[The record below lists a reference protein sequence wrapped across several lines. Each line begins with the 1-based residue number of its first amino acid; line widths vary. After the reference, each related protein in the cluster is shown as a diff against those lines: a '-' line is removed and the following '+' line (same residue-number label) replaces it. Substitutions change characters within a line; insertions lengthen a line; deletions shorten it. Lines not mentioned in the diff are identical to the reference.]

1 MPAKQNNTDSQL
13 AITAYGLKAVT
24 GDQDFAL
31 YGAVATSLSAAAEDS
46 NQEVPSPVGDGFDPA
61 LTAPMP
67 IFEDLDPDTRILLG
81 LAEVI
86 IKASQHL
93 IEKHLEDRKHLV
105 LIVLPAEAYTRNQFI
120 DTKEWQEII
129 KNELTEFSDLHF
141 YFLKA
146 DANVVKH
153 VQGACAK
160 LNENEVESIIFAG
173 SDSLLDQL
181 TINELVE
188 NNKLCSNTI
197 SNGVI
202 PGEAAA
208 SVVIQKITNK
218 SEQPRAILKALSNS
232 PEPNSG
238 KAHINK
244 MTGLTKVIQTVSQMA
259 GKIPDDIDCVI
270 RNNTTEQQSAYEWYQ
285 TTQSIWPNK
294 LAEQD
299 RVAYQLGEITE
310 PPKLKARKMPEEL
323 LTSATLGDVGAASIP
338 LSLVVACA
346 RFNFD
351 HPVVNNCLICE
362 ANEFPFRGAILLEN
376 PVANSPVKA

>member
-1 MPAKQNNTDSQL
+1 MPAPQKNTDSQL

-31 YGAVATSLSAAAEDS
+31 FGAIATSLSAAAEDS
-46 NQEVPSPVGDGFDPA
+46 GQEVPSPTGEGFDPA

-67 IFEDLDPDTRILLG
+67 LFEDFDPDARILLA

-86 IKASQHL
+86 IKAAQHL
-93 IEKHLEDRKHLV
+93 LEKHLEDKKHLILV
-105 LIVLPAEAYTRNQFI
+105 VLPAEAFVRNQFI

-129 KNELTEFSDLHF
+129 QNELTEFNDLHF

-146 DANVVKH
+146 DGNVIKH

-160 LNENEVESIIFAG
+160 LNENEIESIIFAG

-181 TINELVE
+181 TINDLLDK
-188 NNKLCSNTI
+188 NKLCSNTI
-197 SNGVI
+197 SDGVI

-208 SVVIQKITNK
+208 SVVIQKISPN

-232 PEPNSG
+232 PEPNCG
-238 KAHINK
+238 KAHTSK
-244 MTGLTKVIQTVSQMA
+244 MTGLSKVIQTVTQMA
-259 GKIPDDIDCVI
+259 GKIPDNIDCVI
-270 RNNTTEQQSAYEWYQ
+270 RNDTTDQQYAFEWHQ

-294 LAEQD
+294 ISEQE
-299 RVAYQLGEITE
+299 RIAYQLGETTE
-310 PPKLKARKMPEEL
+310 PPTVKPRKMPEEL
-323 LTSATLGDVGAASIP
+323 LTSSTLGDIGAASIP
-338 LSLVVACA
+338 LSLVLGCA

-351 HPVVNNCLICE
+351 HPVVNNCLIFE

-376 PVANSPVKA
+376 PQANSQVKA